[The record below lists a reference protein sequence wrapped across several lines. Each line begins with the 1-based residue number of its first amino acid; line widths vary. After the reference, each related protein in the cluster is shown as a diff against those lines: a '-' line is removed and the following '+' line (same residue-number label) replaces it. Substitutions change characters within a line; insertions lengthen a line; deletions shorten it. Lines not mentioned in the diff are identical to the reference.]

1 MMLMND
7 RMKTFLI
14 LKAVR
19 FFYVDAVIG
28 EYNSDDIENIKQ
40 LAEQM
45 IAEKLI
51 SEFRV
56 TTEEVINAIIR
67 EREGMNDE

>member
-1 MMLMND
+1 MD
-7 RMKTFLI
+7 ARMKEFLI

-19 FFYVDAVIG
+19 FFYVDAVIE
-28 EYNSDDIENIKQ
+28 EYNQDDIENIKQ

-56 TTEEVINAIIR
+56 TTEEIVNTIVR
-67 EREGMNDE
+67 ERNGMNDY